1 MNFMEKITINLPE
14 DLEFMKDIPAEEWS
28 FIVTK
33 MLQSKLE
40 EIRRFE
46 QISSKSKANE
56 KDVEE
61 LASKINNSLSER
73 YK

>member
-46 QISSKSKANE
+46 QISSK
-56 KDVEE
+56 
-61 LASKINNSLSER
+61 
-73 YK
+73 